1 MDLSWTVKKAECRRI
16 DAFELWCWRRLLRV
30 PWTARRS
37 NQSILKEINP
47 VCSPPSGAT
56 LHPSLSWIVKQGI
69 RTCWLEG
76 GMTSHVK
83 QESCH
88 VPWGNHK
95 LAGNCSHFYWDEV
108 LILIP
113 WEGKIHAKA
122 VRFPFQFLLR
132 QSQTHLPRNLICPG
146 LDFTHA
152 LKQLSIW
159 SLLGPRKSHGQ
170 RSLVGCSPW
179 DREDSDMT
187 E

>member
-1 MDLSWTVKKAECRRI
+1 MLS
-16 DAFELWCWRRLLRV
+16 L
-30 PWTARRS
+30 S
-37 NQSILKEINP
+37 

-179 DREDSDMT
+179 GCKESDT
-187 E
+187 NERLHFHFSLSCIGEGNGNPLQCS